1 MNIRY
6 ELLWNLCDTVGKNK
20 NRKKVKLIHST
31 ANVRSIIIFFFFLWN
46 LWSLFF
52 IAIIRSIILYK
63 VNTYTKHVRLSYILF
78 FFFLSSSVTSFY
90 LFAPSSYF
98 FSSLSHIHT
107 RSLSF
112 SRFSQSLFHSLFSF
126 CSRIYTTHTYSPFC
140 LSFFFSS
147 HVCSR
152 TSKPETRR
160 KLYARHA
167 SASTN
172 RSWVPTLRRVC
183 HSWQNSSS

>member
-1 MNIRY
+1 MVFIFYRDNSLDY
-6 ELLWNLCDTVGKNK
+6 
-20 NRKKVKLIHST
+20 LIQSEY
-31 ANVRSIIIFFFFLWN
+31 I
-46 LWSLFF
+46 
-52 IAIIRSIILYK
+52 YK
-63 VNTYTKHVRLSYILF
+63 TREALIYPF

-172 RSWVPTLRRVC
+172 RS
-183 HSWQNSSS
+183 

>member
-1 MNIRY
+1 MVFIFYRDNSLDY
-6 ELLWNLCDTVGKNK
+6 
-20 NRKKVKLIHST
+20 LIQSEY
-31 ANVRSIIIFFFFLWN
+31 I
-46 LWSLFF
+46 
-52 IAIIRSIILYK
+52 YK
-63 VNTYTKHVRLSYILF
+63 TREALVYPF

-172 RSWVPTLRRVC
+172 RS
-183 HSWQNSSS
+183 

>member
-1 MNIRY
+1 MVFIFYRDNSLDY
-6 ELLWNLCDTVGKNK
+6 
-20 NRKKVKLIHST
+20 LIQSEYIYKT
-31 ANVRSIIIFFFFLWN
+31 REALVYPFFFF
-46 LWSLFF
+46 F
-52 IAIIRSIILYK
+52 
-63 VNTYTKHVRLSYILF
+63 
-78 FFFLSSSVTSFY
+78 SSSVTSFY

-172 RSWVPTLRRVC
+172 RS
-183 HSWQNSSS
+183 

>member
-1 MNIRY
+1 MVFIFYRDNSLDY
-6 ELLWNLCDTVGKNK
+6 
-20 NRKKVKLIHST
+20 LIQSEYIYKT
-31 ANVRSIIIFFFFLWN
+31 REALVYPFFFFFFFFCNFFL
-46 LWSLFF
+46 LFF
-52 IAIIRSIILYK
+52 SFF
-63 VNTYTKHVRLSYILF
+63 F

-172 RSWVPTLRRVC
+172 RS
-183 HSWQNSSS
+183 

>member
-1 MNIRY
+1 MVFIFYRDNSLDY
-6 ELLWNLCDTVGKNK
+6 
-20 NRKKVKLIHST
+20 LIQSEY
-31 ANVRSIIIFFFFLWN
+31 I
-46 LWSLFF
+46 
-52 IAIIRSIILYK
+52 YK
-63 VNTYTKHVRLSYILF
+63 TREALVYPF

-90 LFAPSSYF
+90 LFAPSFYF

-172 RSWVPTLRRVC
+172 RS
-183 HSWQNSSS
+183 